1 MNKYNRYM
9 HNLYVLLNNEAQK
22 QVKTAL
28 RDVIQALADIPKE
41 DKLNDDLVQSII
53 DNSRHLLSQQLQDNV
68 ADQLGKINTIAYK
81 TATLEFGT
89 SIGLHAGTYNIAQKA
104 TVNKLTRQNL
114 FWIGKHFG
122 KDVDDKL
129 VPLLDKALAEGYTR
143 AQAADSLKDL
153 FKNMNRNQDYWKAF
167 AENAMTRTRSIATV
181 EAMELHGVAKAEIV
195 AIMDDRTSPICQE
208 LHGRIIEVD
217 KMITVKNQLLNLSTE
232 GRSSDE
238 VKSEI
243 QSIVPFLKDADV
255 QAMGALSSSELQ
267 DAFPSVGLPPYHWK
281 CRTTIISWIEDFAL
295 EGDIDLDK
303 PIDKNFAIKDLS
315 EQEILNKLEGIRHD
329 KYPNYSDK
337 DWESDF
343 AKHAMKDFGI
353 DNRQAFIQKARDIY
367 KNPEHIRCQI
377 YKGQLQYTFYSQAQG
392 GYVVADTNGVI
403 RGCFAHPKSG
413 SIDKCLNKT
422 ENQYYNIKGVQ

>member
-1 MNKYNRYM
+1 M
-9 HNLYVLLNNEAQK
+9 
-22 QVKTAL
+22 
-28 RDVIQALADIPKE
+28 
-41 DKLNDDLVQSII
+41 
-53 DNSRHLLSQQLQDNV
+53 
-68 ADQLGKINTIAYK
+68 
-81 TATLEFGT
+81 
-89 SIGLHAGTYNIAQKA
+89 
-104 TVNKLTRQNL
+104 
-114 FWIGKHFG
+114 
-122 KDVDDKL
+122 
-129 VPLLDKALAEGYTR
+129 DKALSEGWTR

-153 FKNMNRNQDYWKAF
+153 FKNMNRNKDYWKAF

-208 LHGRIIEVD
+208 LHGRIIEVP
-217 KMITVKNQLLNLSTE
+217 KMISVKNQLLQLTTD

-255 QAMGALSSSELQ
+255 QAMGALSSAELQ
-267 DAFPSVGLPPYHWK
+267 EAFPSVGLPPYHWK
-281 CRTTIISWIEDFAL
+281 CRTKIISWIDDFAL
-295 EGDIDLDK
+295 EGEVDLDK

-343 AKHAMKDFGI
+343 GKHGMKDFGI
-353 DNRQAFIQKARDIY
+353 DNRQDFVQKARDIY
-367 KNPEHIRCQI
+367 KNPDHIRCQTF
-377 YKGQLQYTFYSQAQG
+377 KGQLQFTFYSETHQ

-403 RGCFAHPKSG
+403 RGCYGHSKDAAISKALAG
-413 SIDKCLNKT
+413 TNTK
-422 ENQYYNIKGVQ
+422 YYDIKGVQ